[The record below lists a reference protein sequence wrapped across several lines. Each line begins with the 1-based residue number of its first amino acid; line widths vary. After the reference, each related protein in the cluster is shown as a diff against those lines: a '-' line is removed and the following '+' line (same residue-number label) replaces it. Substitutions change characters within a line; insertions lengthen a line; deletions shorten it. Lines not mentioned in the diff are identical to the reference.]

1 MTPAHVIALNPS
13 GLKSALEG
21 RVVELSDL
29 LHRLTTEKAILQE
42 ELRLLRAGKSAVEV
56 KAALAARGV
65 AL

>member
-1 MTPAHVIALNPS
+1 MTPAHVSALNPN
-13 GLKSALEG
+13 GLRTALEA

-42 ELRLLRAGKSAVEV
+42 ELRFLRVGKSAADV

-65 AL
+65 GL